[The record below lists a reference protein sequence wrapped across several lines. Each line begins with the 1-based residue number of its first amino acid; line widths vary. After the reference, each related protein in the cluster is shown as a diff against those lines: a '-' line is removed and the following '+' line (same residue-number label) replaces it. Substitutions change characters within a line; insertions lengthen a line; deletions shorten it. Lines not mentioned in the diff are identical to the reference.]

1 MGMKLRSHH
10 ARRNDSFELGDT
22 MRTKK
27 ALIAITICLSAAAF
41 AFAQSAP
48 PLRPPPPPAPSQAA
62 PASVAGQGNSSTSPL
77 RVASRLVQV
86 TVTVQD
92 KDGHPVT
99 GLSKEDFKIFD
110 QGQPQQIA
118 AFSAQTSR
126 VTADASALGSPN
138 VFSNRTVRPSDSQ
151 PPLTVIVMDAFQ
163 AK

>member
-1 MGMKLRSHH
+1 MGMKLRCDH

-27 ALIAITICLSAAAF
+27 APIARTICLLAAAF

-48 PLRPPPPPAPSQAA
+48 PLRPPPPPPSQPA
-62 PASVAGQGNSSTSPL
+62 PASAAAQSNSSTSPL

-99 GLSKEDFKIFD
+99 GLGKDDFKIFD
-110 QGQPQQIA
+110 QGRPQEIA
-118 AFSAQTSR
+118 GFSSQTSR
-126 VTADASALGSPN
+126 ITADASAPAS
-138 VFSNRTVRPSDSQ
+138 
-151 PPLTVIVMDAFQ
+151 
-163 AK
+163 